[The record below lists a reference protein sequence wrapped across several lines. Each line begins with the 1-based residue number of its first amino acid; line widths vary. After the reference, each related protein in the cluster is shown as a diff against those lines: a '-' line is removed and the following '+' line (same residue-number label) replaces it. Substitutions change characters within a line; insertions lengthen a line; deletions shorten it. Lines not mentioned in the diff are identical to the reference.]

1 MEDTGTTVSVDHTQ
15 LQPLWGVDSHS
26 SKRAAGETVGKTRHR
41 GRGEG
46 LSTGGMEDTG
56 DKVAAQPVKGCHRDK
71 VARGLG
77 WTTLED
83 VGTGSWPVEGSESL
97 PGQCFLT
104 LPEGGPFYFGF
115 VLPVLVHHVLVTV
128 LSHDLGIDPFT
139 ACFSTRL
146 GRSSMT
152 PGTGNE
158 EANDVSQQAR
168 DPRRMEEACCVH
180 QR

>member
-1 MEDTGTTVSVDHTQ
+1 MTASADHTQ
-15 LQPLWGVDSHS
+15 LQPLWGVDSRGG
-26 SKRAAGETVGKTRHR
+26 KRAAGETVGKTRHR

-77 WTTLED
+77 QTTLEE
-83 VGTGSWPVEGSESL
+83 VGTGSWPMGGLRVPPWAVFSDTPRGGSL
-97 PGQCFLT
+97 IFRV
-104 LPEGGPFYFGF
+104 

-128 LSHDLGIDPFT
+128 VSHDLGIDPFT

-146 GRSSMT
+146 GRRSMT
-152 PGTGNE
+152 PGPGSE

-168 DPRRMEEACCVH
+168 DPSRKEKA
-180 QR
+180 